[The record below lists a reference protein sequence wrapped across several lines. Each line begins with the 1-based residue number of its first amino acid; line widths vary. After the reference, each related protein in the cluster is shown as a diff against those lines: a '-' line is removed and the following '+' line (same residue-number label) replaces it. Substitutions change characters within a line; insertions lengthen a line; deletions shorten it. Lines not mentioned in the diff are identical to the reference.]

1 VIVSNFSASVRPASG
16 ETLRRVGYRLQ
27 ITSLATSAIEYVIEC
42 RLSPPFTDGVP
53 DQFLTARLSPTPNGE
68 PIFMRG
74 WRVRDGAL
82 IGELRFILPPGKST
96 EYQLDVRDLAPD
108 EPHNLSFLG
117 TIVLRVPATRS
128 SQRFGATVQA
138 ADPIKVLLA
147 ARREESQP
155 ARSYMQRIELP
166 REGSTALETT
176 LQMIE
181 GGLLSSAAIPLASSQ
196 ALVELEAEGL
206 SLSNLLG
213 QSAALEDYPEQW
225 SRLRGAL
232 DLDDGERLQALVDLL
247 ALIANQ
253 PEAISLV
260 NDWSSRLGIPLWL
273 AGNRP

>member
-1 VIVSNFSASVRPASG
+1 
-16 ETLRRVGYRLQ
+16 
-27 ITSLATSAIEYVIEC
+27 
-42 RLSPPFTDGVP
+42 
-53 DQFLTARLSPTPNGE
+53 
-68 PIFMRG
+68 MRG